1 MMDAMTLYKILSEH
15 EVEFDVVEIFD
26 GVRLIRVT
34 VDEFSKTAEG
44 ETENE

>member
-1 MMDAMTLYKILSEH
+1 MDAMTLYKILSEH

-34 VDEFSKTAEG
+34 VDEFSKTEDG
-44 ETENE
+44 ETENG

>member
-1 MMDAMTLYKILSEH
+1 MDAMTLYKILSEH

-34 VDEFSKTAEG
+34 VDEFSKTVEG